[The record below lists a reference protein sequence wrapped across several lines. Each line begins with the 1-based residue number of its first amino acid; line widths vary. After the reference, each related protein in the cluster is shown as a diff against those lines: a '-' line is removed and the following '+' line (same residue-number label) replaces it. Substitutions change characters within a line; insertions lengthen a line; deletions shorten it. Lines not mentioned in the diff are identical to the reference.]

1 MDNMIHNTKHEGIN
15 KNMNTHVLEEI
26 AFSCTNDGN
35 SIIFQ
40 A

>member
-1 MDNMIHNTKHEGIN
+1 MDNMIHHTKNEGMD
-15 KNMNTHVLEEI
+15 KNMDTHVLEEI
-26 AFSCTNDGN
+26 AFSLTNEEN

>member
-1 MDNMIHNTKHEGIN
+1 MDNMIYSTKDEGID

-26 AFSCTNDGN
+26 AFSRTNDGN
-35 SIIFQ
+35 SIIFL